1 MSLLIDLFSCF
12 FNQPGVMFGVFL
24 GPLFSTL
31 LFSFVMFILTSRVLL
46 RHRRRKIFA
55 GLLKTTA
62 QTLVGAAII
71 TVLFGLTW
79 VFGAVAFIGGPDIF
93 LWLFIIANSLQGL
106 SFCMFSKDA
115 QDAWFV
121 LVRYGK
127 CSSIR
132 RNRKETAGENG
143 TIINPAVILAS
154 VELAIEEK
162 CDSGGIK
169 SM

>member
-46 RHRRRKIFA
+46 RHRRRKVFA
-55 GLLKTTA
+55 DLLKTTT
-62 QTLVGAAII
+62 QTLVGAAMI

-127 CSSIR
+127 CR
-132 RNRKETAGENG
+132 RNRKETARDNG
-143 TIINPAVILAS
+143 TAALILAS

-162 CDSGGIK
+162 CDSGGIN
-169 SM
+169 SV